1 MKVMLIHRLQ
11 LAGSGRLFSLLAHL
25 VRGDMLH
32 SAAAEDGRR
41 ESMLKKKE
49 QAAELPEIASAG
61 HLWWSSPL
69 LKQATHEES
78 EVQADAW
85 HLGP

>member
-1 MKVMLIHRLQ
+1 MLIHRLQ

-41 ESMLKKKE
+41 ESMLKRKE

-61 HLWWSSPL
+61 HLWWSSGRGGR
-69 LKQATHEES
+69 ARNAARHTS
-78 EVQADAW
+78 
-85 HLGP
+85 GRT